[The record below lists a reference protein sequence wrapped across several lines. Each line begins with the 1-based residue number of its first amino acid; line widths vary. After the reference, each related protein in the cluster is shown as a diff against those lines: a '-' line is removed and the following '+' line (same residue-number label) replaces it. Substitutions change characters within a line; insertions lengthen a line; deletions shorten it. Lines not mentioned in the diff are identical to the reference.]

1 MLYLA
6 ICVRLLYAVV
16 MLQIVTVHIYI
27 TGVCQIYSHDPL
39 RCPILTSKQHHL
51 LAIMVLHMV
60 YLCYSTRMSKDM
72 LHCNVPVYMVASM
85 YIK

>member
-6 ICVRLLYAVV
+6 ICFRLLYAVV
-16 MLQIVTVHIYI
+16 MLQIVTVHIYCRSLSDLFMIHCSVQSSPQNNI
-27 TGVCQIYSHDPL
+27 T
-39 RCPILTSKQHHL
+39 L

-72 LHCNVPVYMVASM
+72 LHCNVIIHV
-85 YIK
+85 K